1 MVNYYKQIAFIIG
14 VLTMFVSDS
23 SSNDFTKDFH
33 SSDQINLL
41 PETMDFFHLSSF
53 CQSFNR
59 SFCISNETQP
69 NIYFS
74 NYINTLATSVT
85 NSSQSFNYGDNQC
98 KIKHFLEIILTKT
111 HEKFQFLQYL
121 YELIMRPE
129 LLFETPFKFEP
140 FDCKHE
146 KIAIIV
152 FNQIIY
158 FGFYLIFIV
167 CRHCWT

>member
-14 VLTMFVSDS
+14 LTMFVSDS
-23 SSNDFTKDFH
+23 SSSDFTKDFH
-33 SSDQINLL
+33 SSDQTNVL
-41 PETMDFFHLSSF
+41 PVTTDFFHLSSF
-53 CQSFNR
+53 CQNFNR

-69 NIYFS
+69 NIVFS
-74 NYINTLATSVT
+74 NYINTTATSVT
-85 NSSQSFNYGDNQC
+85 NSSRSFNYGDNQC
-98 KIKHFLEIILTKT
+98 KFKHFLEIILTKT
-111 HEKFQFLQYL
+111 QQIFQFLQNL

-129 LLFETPFKFEP
+129 LLFKTPFKFES
-140 FDCKHE
+140 FDCNHE

-167 CRHCWT
+167 CKHC